1 MEGVKYRRP
10 VVVSAVVWL
19 AMTQFTFPNARGVK
33 PSC

>member
-1 MEGVKYRRP
+1 MEGVKYGRS

-33 PSC
+33 TSF